1 MSRFWK
7 IAGVVTLVAL
17 MGAVG
22 VVGVVLAQ
30 EPTPPKPI
38 AWMRGHLAGLRDAI
52 ASKLG
57 IDTGKLDAAVQ
68 ESYQEMIEQAVTDGK
83 ITQEQADRMLSHT
96 EDGFWPGGMGP
107 RGARVGRFGRHM
119 EGFAVRKMG
128 GMEEVFA
135 ERLGMTADELKEEL
149 QAGKTLAEIAEA
161 KGVDLEEIR
170 QSRRADTETIEARKA
185 ERADTETIEARKAE
199 TIEAR
204 KAAIEKAVEDGTM
217 TQAEAEWLLQG
228 LEQGFMPMG
237 RGFYPGRGG
246 HFGFVRP
253 AAP

>member
-1 MSRFWK
+1 MSGFWK
-7 IAGVVTLVAL
+7 IAVVVTLVAL
-17 MGAVG
+17 VGTVG

-30 EPTPPKPI
+30 EPTPSKPI
-38 AWMRGHLAGLRDAI
+38 AWMRGHLEGLRDAI

-57 IDTGKLDAAVQ
+57 IETSDLDAAVQ
-68 ESYQEMIEQAVTDGK
+68 EAHQEMITEAVTEGK
-83 ITQEQADRMLSHT
+83 ITQEHADLILSQAG
-96 EDGFWPGGMGP
+96 EGFWPGMMGP
-107 RGARVGRFGRHM
+107 RDARGGRFGRHM
-119 EGFAVRKMG
+119 EGFPVGKLG
-128 GMEEVFA
+128 GMVEVFA
-135 ERLGMTADELKEEL
+135 ERLGLTADELKEEL
-149 QAGKTLAEIAEA
+149 EAGKSLAEIAEA